1 MKPNLMELQ
10 IDLGALDF
18 IMAEVTKKFG
28 GIIAFDGFDSVLRKQ
43 FPFEKTTPP
52 RIFGSYSA
60 SCFFLIDVVVAIGH
74 RCFMD
79 SHARRPVA
87 AATNLMLTSLTQF
100 DELEGVCSP
109 AA

>member
-1 MKPNLMELQ
+1 MQLEVELIS
-10 IDLGALDF
+10 IDLGV
-18 IMAEVTKKFG
+18 AEVTEKPFRK
-28 GIIAFDGFDSVLRKQ
+28 AFDPMLWQ
-43 FPFEKTTPP
+43 NFPFEKATPP
-52 RIFGSYSA
+52 RIFGSCSA